1 MLLDILFSI
10 GGLVVLIVAAD
21 RLVVA
26 ATRLSASF
34 GVSAVLI
41 GAVVVGFGTSV
52 PEFVVS
58 ALASAR
64 GEIDISMGNVVASN
78 TSNVTL
84 VLGAAAVIAALVARE
99 AVVRREGALMI
110 ASVTVLAVVLWDG
123 ELARWEALF
132 LVAGLI
138 AALWFL
144 IQWSRGDTEDGGTG
158 EGRVERPPVGRAF
171 VWREALN
178 ALVALVATIAAAQV
192 LLSGILGI
200 GDRLGWSAV
209 FLGLITGVGTS
220 LPELAAGIA
229 AARKRESDLI
239 LGNVLGSNI
248 FNSLGV
254 AGVAGL
260 IAPGVLT
267 ELTAPL
273 LVVMLA
279 ACGVAGLFSFTG
291 ERIIRWEGLALLA
304 GFATYSL
311 LAF

>member
-1 MLLDILFSI
+1 MALDILFSI

-26 ATRLSASF
+26 ATRLSAAF
-34 GVSAVLI
+34 GVSAILI

-58 ALASAR
+58 AIASAR

-84 VLGAAAVIAALVARE
+84 VLGAGAVIAALVARE
-99 AVVRREGALMI
+99 SVVRREGVLMI
-110 ASVTVLAVVLWDG
+110 AAVTLLAVVLWDG
-123 ELARWEALF
+123 QLSRWEAAVLTAA
-132 LVAGLI
+132 LGG
-138 AALWFL
+138 ALWFL
-144 IQWSRGDTEDGGTG
+144 IRWSRSEREEGGRL
-158 EGRVERPPVGRAF
+158 EAEMGRRPVGRSL

-192 LLSGILGI
+192 LLTGLLGV
-200 GDRLGWSAV
+200 GERLNWSAV

-220 LPELAAGIA
+220 LPELAAAVA
-229 AARKRESDLI
+229 AARKRESELI

-254 AGVAGL
+254 AGIAGL
-260 IAPGVLT
+260 IAPGSLT
-267 ELTAPL
+267 ELTVPL

-279 ACGVAGLFSFTG
+279 ACGIAGLFSFTG
-291 ERIIRWEGLALLA
+291 ERIVRWEGAALLA
-304 GFATYSL
+304 GFAAYSIS
-311 LAF
+311 AF